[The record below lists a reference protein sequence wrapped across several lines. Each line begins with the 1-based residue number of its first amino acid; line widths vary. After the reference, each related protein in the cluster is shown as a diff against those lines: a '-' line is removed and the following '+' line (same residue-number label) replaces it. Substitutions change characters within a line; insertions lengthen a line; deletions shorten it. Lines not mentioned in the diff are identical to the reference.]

1 MTINI
6 PQNTYQSPTTINP
19 EMVELICKVFIRG
32 DEYKATSCN
41 IIAADY
47 CIDTYSVK
55 YPRFY
60 NGYRSGIGEKHEE
73 RKFNGAE
80 MNAAFNALIQ
90 AGYYMFKIYDNG
102 VVYKCKRVPYDNDGW
117 QRVYSFDT
125 QID

>member
-41 IIAADY
+41 HWAADY
-47 CIDTYSVK
+47 CVDTSSKV

-60 NGYRSGIGEKHEE
+60 NGYTSGINEGHIEK
-73 RKFNGAE
+73 RFNGAE
-80 MNAAFNALIQ
+80 MRAAFQALIQ
-90 AGYYMFKIYDNG
+90 AGYYMFKTYDGG

-117 QRVYSFDT
+117 ERVNSFDT